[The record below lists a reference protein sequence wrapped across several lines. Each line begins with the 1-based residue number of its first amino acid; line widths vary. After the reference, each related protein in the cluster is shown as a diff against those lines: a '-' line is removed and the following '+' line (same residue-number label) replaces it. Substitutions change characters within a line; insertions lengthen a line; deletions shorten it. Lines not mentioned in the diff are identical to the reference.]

1 MRFCH
6 ASEIWEEFPQ
16 LVPGVVAV
24 DGIRA
29 DVSVASRI
37 GKFTSV
43 ADDRLSSRSEA
54 ELAEIQAWRRTFSQL
69 GLKPTQY
76 RCASESLLRRY
87 RKERALPRIHPL
99 IDLCNAVSLAFAD
112 AENRAHARRWTNRQ
126 SAYSAVR
133 DGTSAALIV
142 AEAMHSTARA
152 DVERLVAT
160 VRDELDAVW
169 SARLTAEILT
179 STSSRFE
186 F

>member
-69 GLKPTQY
+69 GLRPTQ
-76 RCASESLLRRY
+76 S
-87 RKERALPRIHPL
+87 
-99 IDLCNAVSLAFAD
+99 NAVSLAFAD
-112 AENRAHARRWTNRQ
+112 AENRAHARRRTNRQ